1 MRGQASIETLLIL
14 AAVLSTVAALVIMG
28 QQSSEITN
36 AEAAARLGAENAI
49 AALNM
54 ENGCMID
61 ITWLGLRDDAITIQL
76 AVRGPGD
83 LTAIEG
89 EIGNSAEKYLL
100 QAGHTY
106 GVEVTAERVTK

>member
-1 MRGQASIETLLIL
+1 MRGQASIESLLIL
-14 AAVLSTVAALVIMG
+14 AAVLSTAAALVIMG
-28 QQSSEITN
+28 QRSNEITN

-61 ITWLGLRDDAITIQL
+61 LTWLGLRDDAITIQL

-83 LTAIEG
+83 LTAIES
-89 EIGNSAEKYLL
+89 EVENSAERHLL
-100 QAGHTY
+100 QVGYTY
-106 GVEVTAERVTK
+106 EVEVTAERVTK